1 MTQTRASEAFST
13 TNARPRMVKI
23 LEERCPPRPMNPSQ
37 TNQNHN
43 ECRQKL
49 KAHETPTL
57 DPRFRRSDYIPS
69 YIERSELAEILEQ
82 CQQEIAVIERSP
94 AMFEE
99 EKRSLEMTAGTC
111 LSALSSQRRV
121 PTEVLEIIFTMFCTV
136 VHDYSFKLDYDN
148 GNGDQNPDDRS
159 ISLEMPSL
167 ALTHVCSR
175 WRGIATSLPCLWSS
189 LSVNFNELPFDLTV
203 PLGLYLSRSRASPL
217 SLRITR
223 FAGSRLEPLSEVGIA
238 AWQKLASGFR
248 RCRNLSSVVSYF
260 DFPRLQDLSFPKLET
275 VHDEEPHWVEGTN
288 WFWNAVMKSPRL
300 TTVSLHHIRGLFPF
314 TRLRALEMPLL
325 NVYEQCQLLVG
336 LQSSQ
341 RLEILTI
348 GSMYYY
354 ESRNRPPLV
363 VDVKVPSLRTLFI
376 GRKTCRNDSICLVGL
391 LLSLS
396 IPSLEYLMLSCGGG
410 WPPSLLTL
418 AARAPLLTTLNL
430 CVHRVVY
437 DRDSISGDMF
447 TLLLHSHS
455 FPGLIHLGL
464 YVSDAN
470 TDRRAIGD
478 SILVGVLSN
487 LRMRPDSSIPLS
499 GLKRVHLHVS
509 QLSLNRR
516 CVDQVLDLISE
527 RHSASRALTEFRV
540 SRDPTPR
547 LPGEERAEKIVLD
560 PELQGDVQRIEG
572 QLGVQVHFG
581 EFDRRKYYSE
591 KEEFD

>member
-1 MTQTRASEAFST
+1 
-13 TNARPRMVKI
+13 
-23 LEERCPPRPMNPSQ
+23 MNPSQ

-57 DPRFRRSDYIPS
+57 DPRFRRPDYIPS

-136 VHDYSFKLDYDN
+136 VHDYSFKLDYDD

-288 WFWNAVMKSPRL
+288 WFWNAIMKSPRL

-314 TRLRALEMPLL
+314 TRLRALEMPLV

-336 LQSSQ
+336 LPSSQ

-348 GSMYYY
+348 GSMYHS
-354 ESRNRPPLV
+354 EWRNRPPLV

-376 GRKTCRNDSICLVGL
+376 GRKTCRNDPICLVGL

-396 IPSLEYLMLSCGGG
+396 IPSLEYLMLSCSGG

-430 CVHRVVY
+430 CVHLAEY
-437 DRDSISGDMF
+437 DRDPSPVICSRCSSIHIPSPA
-447 TLLLHSHS
+447 S
-455 FPGLIHLGL
+455 FI
-464 YVSDAN
+464 SDW
-470 TDRRAIGD
+470 D
-478 SILVGVLSN
+478 SILAGVLSN

-499 GLKRVHLHVS
+499 GLKHVHLHVS